1 MSLAEPQERAV
12 KRTVALA
19 GATGLVG
26 RSILAGLLADK
37 SVQSVH
43 VLGRRNPRV
52 AHARIT
58 GHIVDFAA
66 LPPLPPV
73 DEVYLA
79 LGTTIKVAGS
89 QAAFRAVDFDAN
101 LAVGRAALAA
111 GARRC
116 GLVSAMG
123 ANAKS
128 GLFYNRVKGELEEA
142 LAQLP
147 FEGLVIARPSLLM
160 GDRVALGQPERPLEK
175 VSAVP
180 MKVFG
185 PLIPA
190 NYRAIGAAQVART
203 LLARTPWAEG
213 RAVVLG
219 RDEPGARRVVFSRP
233 GTKFCFCPLLQYCP
247 LGSSSVSRRRLSGR
261 LETPDK
267 QQQRDCG
274 QCQPRNDTEAIHE
287 GQQAHLML
295 QLLV

>member
-12 KRTVALA
+12 KKTVALA

-26 RSILAGLLADK
+26 RSILEWLLADP

-43 VLGRRNPRV
+43 VLARRKPRV

-58 GHIVDFAA
+58 CHIVDFAA
-66 LPPLPPV
+66 LSPLPPV

-101 LAVGRAALAA
+101 LAVARAALAA

-123 ANAKS
+123 ANPKS
-128 GLFYNRVKGELEEA
+128 SVFYNRVKGELEEA

-147 FEGLVIARPSLLM
+147 FEGIVIARPSLLL
-160 GDRVALGQPERPLEK
+160 GDRAALGQPERPLEK
-175 VSAVP
+175 VSAVF
-180 MKVFG
+180 MKIFG

-190 NYRAIGAAQVART
+190 NYRAIDAAKVART
-203 LLARTPWAEG
+203 LLARTPSTEG
-213 RAVVLG
+213 RVVVL
-219 RDEPGARRVVFSRP
+219 
-233 GTKFCFCPLLQYCP
+233 
-247 LGSSSVSRRRLSGR
+247 SGEMHR
-261 LETPDK
+261 S
-267 QQQRDCG
+267 
-274 QCQPRNDTEAIHE
+274 
-287 GQQAHLML
+287 
-295 QLLV
+295 